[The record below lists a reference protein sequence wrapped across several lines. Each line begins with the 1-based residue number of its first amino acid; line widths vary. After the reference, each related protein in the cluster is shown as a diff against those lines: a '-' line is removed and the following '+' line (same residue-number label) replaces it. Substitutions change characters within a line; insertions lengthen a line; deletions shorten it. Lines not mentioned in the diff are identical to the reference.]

1 MRFLQHHGK
10 IGIRKPE
17 AERIADTVRRKGFKI
32 AVAYVNIFL
41 VNVFKCSAVIGCGR
55 VIRQAVTNGI
65 RQLSAGGNS
74 AGNHIGGRISALLS
88 AVPYIK
94 NGCDRIFTGFLQ
106 KTHVNDTGYVENDGG
121 LFKMSG
127 HHGEQFFFRGVQAV
141 AAFRI
146 LIVLA
151 FASCPAQ
158 DYQRF
163 VRIFRSFFTSS
174 SVTGIS
180 FWLQG
185 SAVQPP
191 PPSSKGFSWIH
202 CS

>member
-17 AERIADTVRRKGFKI
+17 AERIADTVRREGFKI

-41 VNVFKCSAVIGCGR
+41 VNVFKLSAVIGCGR

-74 AGNHIGGRISALLS
+74 ARNHIGCCIPALLS

-106 KTHVNDTGYVENDGG
+106 K
-121 LFKMSG
+121 LMSMT
-127 HHGEQFFFRGVQAV
+127 QVTFRMTAV
-141 AAFRI
+141 FLKCLVTMA
-146 LIVLA
+146 
-151 FASCPAQ
+151 
-158 DYQRF
+158 
-163 VRIFRSFFTSS
+163 SS
-174 SVTGIS
+174 S
-180 FWLQG
+180 F
-185 SAVQPP
+185 SAA
-191 PPSSKGFSWIH
+191 SRR
-202 CS
+202 